1 MTQPTFFTVTAD
13 YRSVLADTE
22 IDLDADGQ
30 IAPIS
35 AVVTFKP
42 VLRDGDA
49 IRAMNASPRPIAYV
63 PAPVVAKLGTDGR
76 LKLRDDPDGTRV
88 IVATYANLPGTGNAA
103 NYYRVTATGLHY
115 RWNGSG
121 YDEIPPYQ
129 PVKLLANTN
138 LLNLDFALYYTVTF
152 SQVIYNG
159 RVGKLRGFTFEAPS
173 FDTEVS
179 LIEVMPEPGDTGGR
193 GINAPMLL
201 SAYFNEDGE
210 LVFVNADNTVLD
222 PVDVPDGVT
231 VFVDNGDSTWTA
243 A

>member
-1 MTQPTFFTVTAD
+1 MPQPTFFTVTAD
-13 YRSVLADTE
+13 FRSVLADTE

-30 IAPIS
+30 IVPIS

-49 IRAMNASPRPIAYV
+49 IRAINASPRPIGYV

-88 IVATYANLPGTGNAA
+88 IVATYANLPATGNVA
-103 NYYRVTATGLHY
+103 NYYRVTATGLYY

-121 YDEIPPYQ
+121 YDEIPPHQ
-129 PVKLLANTN
+129 PVRLLANTE
-138 LLNLDFALYYTVTF
+138 LLDLGFALYYTVTF

-159 RVGKLRGFTFEAPS
+159 RAGKLRGFTFEAPR

-193 GINAPMLL
+193 GINTQFLQ
-201 SAYFNEDGE
+201 SAYFNEDGK
-210 LVFVNADNTVLD
+210 LVFVNAGGSAIAPIDIPSGVL
-222 PVDVPDGVT
+222 
-231 VFVDNGDSTWTA
+231 VFIDNGDSTWSVE
-243 A
+243 

>member
-1 MTQPTFFTVTAD
+1 VPSPTFFTVTAD

-22 IDLDADGQ
+22 IDLDADPQ
-30 IAPIS
+30 IGPIS

-49 IRAMNASPRPIAYV
+49 IRAINASPRPIGYV

-76 LKLRDDPDGTRV
+76 LKLRDNPDGTRV
-88 IVATYANLPGTGNAA
+88 IVATYFNLPATGNVA
-103 NYYRVTATGLHY
+103 NYYRVTTTGLYY

-121 YDEIPPYQ
+121 YDEIPPFQ
-129 PVKLLANTN
+129 PVRLLANTE

-159 RVGKLRGFTFEAPS
+159 RAGKLRGFAFQAPDS
-173 FDTEVS
+173 DIEVS

-193 GINAPMLL
+193 GINAPMLK
-201 SAYFNEDGE
+201 SAYFDENDE

-222 PVDVPDGVT
+222 PVDIPDAIT
-231 VFVDNGDSTWTA
+231 VFVDNGDSTWTFA
-243 A
+243 